1 MSSSAPNPYLLAAV
15 TPEPDPQLLPL
26 LREKPALAS
35 AQDNH
40 GYSLL
45 HAAASYSHAELLRLL
60 VLEFHVDVDLLDE
73 DGETCLFVAEDP
85 GIAKLLVE
93 ELKVNV
99 KAQNADGLTAAQK
112 IEQDEEWPEV
122 AAYLQQVHGQ
132 DAGSGNVDSESSQSG
147 VLAATRP
154 PPLPPNVQ
162 MNIRTAAESE
172 LTGAETGEPDP
183 EFRRRVEDL
192 AARDDFHTDEGQQE
206 LRSIISDAIKSTA
219 TETMPESKRRG

>member
-1 MSSSAPNPYLLAAV
+1 MSFPNLNPYLLAAV
-15 TPEPDPQLLPL
+15 TPDPDPRLVPL
-26 LREKPALAS
+26 LRETPALAS
-35 AQDNH
+35 EQDNH

-60 VLEFHVDVDLLDE
+60 VTEFQVDINLLDE

-85 GIAKLLVE
+85 NIAKLLVE
-93 ELKVNV
+93 ELKVDVQIQNV
-99 KAQNADGLTAAQK
+99 DSLTAVQK

-122 AAYLQQVHGQ
+122 AAYLRLVGGQ
-132 DAGSGNVDSESSQSG
+132 IASPNGADGESRRSDA
-147 VLAATRP
+147 LAATRP

-172 LTGAETGEPDP
+172 LTGDETGEPDP
-183 EFRRRVEDL
+183 ELRKRIEDL

-219 TETMPESKRRG
+219 AETTSGNKRRG